1 MTHSKTDAGRRT
13 IDLSPVLRDELAGH
27 RAGARYAAPCDR
39 VFPTASGGAHD
50 RNNIRDRILAKAV
63 ECANVRLADRGLSAL
78 PDGLTPHSLRHTFAS
93 LLVRA
98 GHDPAYV
105 MAQLGHT
112 DPAVTLGIYA
122 HALRQPSDAGARLD
136 ALVAGSIGH
145 SLGTSPDSDGRDLTA
160 SMAAGS
166 AETPCEQGFPP
177 ARPRG
182 FEPLT
187 SRSGGGRSIH

>member
-1 MTHSKTDAGRRT
+1 VPGRRIDLHTHSTASDGTTPPDVLVREARDAGL
-13 IDLSPVLRDELAGH
+13 DVLALTDHDTTGGW
-27 RAGARYAAPCDR
+27 AGAQA
-39 VFPTASGGAHD
+39 
-50 RNNIRDRILAKAV
+50 
-63 ECANVRLADRGLSAL
+63 AL

-160 SMAAGS
+160 SMAART
-166 AETPCEQGFPP
+166 AETPCEQGFPQ

-187 SRSGGGRSIH
+187 SRSGGERSIH